1 MHQGVKQAMNVT
13 VSKPSKALR
22 ICDADGVPVST
33 AFEERIVVRDHFA
46 KQLGGVVVSFRDS
59 VCVVL
64 LRWLFVFMGFL
75 IVSGVALLSLWL
87 LWFVSLVVS

>member
-1 MHQGVKQAMNVT
+1 M
-13 VSKPSKALR
+13 LR
-22 ICDADGVPVST
+22 RC
-33 AFEERIVVRDHFA
+33 VVF
-46 KQLGGVVVSFRDS
+46 GGVVVSFRDS

-87 LWFVSLVVS
+87 LWFVSLLLVS